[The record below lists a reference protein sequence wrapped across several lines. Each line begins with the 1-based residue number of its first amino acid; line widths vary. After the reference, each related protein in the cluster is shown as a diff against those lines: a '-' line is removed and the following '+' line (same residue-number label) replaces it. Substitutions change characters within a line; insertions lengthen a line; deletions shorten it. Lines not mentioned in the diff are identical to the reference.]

1 MLELCAVAFG
11 GALGAVGRYAVGLA
25 VAALAPEA
33 FLGGFPV
40 ATLIANVFGCFVIG
54 VLSALFEGPFAGR
67 DHVRLFAVTGV
78 LGGFTTFSTF
88 SLETV
93 QLLESGAWRMAGA
106 NAAVSLG
113 GVPCRRYGGKGDRP
127 CMPWDAR
134 LTKTPSRPVA
144 PPAFIERVFP
154 RNQAAPGGCAPSP
167 WRRFAADA
175 CRPCSSLCRAP
186 ERYARWFGP

>member
-33 FLGGFPV
+33 LLGGFPV

-78 LGGFTTFSTF
+78 LGV
-88 SLETV
+88 L
-93 QLLESGAWRMAGA
+93 
-106 NAAVSLG
+106 
-113 GVPCRRYGGKGDRP
+113 
-127 CMPWDAR
+127 
-134 LTKTPSRPVA
+134 
-144 PPAFIERVFP
+144 PPFP
-154 RNQAAPGGCAPSP
+154 RSASKRCSCSNRAHGG
-167 WRRFAADA
+167 WRARM
-175 CRPCSSLCRAP
+175 RP
-186 ERYARWFGP
+186 

>member
-1 MLELCAVAFG
+1 MLELCAVALG

-40 ATLIANVFGCFVIG
+40 ATLIANVLGCFVIG

-93 QLLESGAWRMAGA
+93 QLLESGAWGMAGS

-113 GVPCRRYGGKGDRP
+113 ACLAGVMAGR
-127 CMPWDAR
+127 AI
-134 LTKTPSRPVA
+134 VH
-144 PPAFIERVFP
+144 
-154 RNQAAPGGCAPSP
+154 
-167 WRRFAADA
+167 A
-175 CRPCSSLCRAP
+175 CLGTR
-186 ERYARWFGP
+186 G